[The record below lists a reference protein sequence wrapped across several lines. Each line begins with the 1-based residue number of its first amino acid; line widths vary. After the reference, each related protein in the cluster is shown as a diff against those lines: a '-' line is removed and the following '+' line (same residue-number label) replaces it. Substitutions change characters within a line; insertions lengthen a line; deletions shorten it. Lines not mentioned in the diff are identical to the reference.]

1 MRSPNMIGTLNE
13 KHLHAQLK
21 AWYMRPGDLQEVP
34 VGGYVIDVQR
44 GDDQLIE
51 IQTKNFSSIKRKM
64 MKLADTYRIR
74 LVHPIPRERWIIKV
88 EEDGSPAAPRRK
100 SPKRG
105 DVMDIFYELVSFPA
119 LMKQANF
126 SLEVLLIQEEQIR
139 RFGKTRRRRDR
150 WIVQERRL
158 LDVLES
164 HTFETPDDFLSLLPD
179 GLPKHFTTRDLA
191 DAMGRPAWFTRK
203 VVYCLKHMDAITQ
216 CGKQGR
222 SMLYRTGV

>member
-1 MRSPNMIGTLNE
+1 MMSPNTIGTLNE

-21 AWYMRPGDLQEVP
+21 TWYTQPGDLQEVT
-34 VGGYVIDVQR
+34 VDGYIIDVQR
-44 GDDQLIE
+44 ADQLIE

-64 MKLADTYRIR
+64 MKLAETYRIR

-88 EEDGSPAAPRRK
+88 DDSGSQVAPRRK

-105 DVMDIFYELVSFPA
+105 EVIDVFSELVSFPA

-126 SLEVLLIQEEQIR
+126 SLEVILIQEEQIR
-139 RFGKTRRRRDR
+139 QFGKTRRRRDR

-158 LDVLES
+158 LDVLEC
-164 HTFETPDDFLSLLPD
+164 HTFKTPDDFLSLLPD
-179 GLPKHFTTRDLA
+179 GLPGHFTTKNLA

-203 VVYCLKHMDAITQ
+203 VVYCLKHMEVISQ

-222 SMLYRTGV
+222 SMLYRTGA

>member
-1 MRSPNMIGTLNE
+1 MMSPNTIGTLNE

-21 AWYMRPGDLQEVP
+21 AWYTQPGDLQEVP
-34 VGGYVIDVQR
+34 VDGYIIDVQR
-44 GDDQLIE
+44 DDQLIE

-64 MKLADTYRIR
+64 MKLADTHRIR
-74 LVHPIPRERWIIKV
+74 LIHPIPRERWIVKV
-88 EEDGSPAAPRRK
+88 DGNGSPAAPRRK

-105 DVMDIFYELVSFPA
+105 DVMEIFSELVSFPA

-139 RFGKTRRRRDR
+139 QFGKTRRRRDR

-164 HTFETPDDFLSLLPD
+164 HTFETPDDFLSLFPD
-179 GLPKHFTTRDLA
+179 GLPEHFTTMDLA
-191 DAMGRPAWFTRK
+191 DAMGRPTWFTRK
-203 VVYCLKHMDAITQ
+203 VVYCLKHMDIITQ

-222 SMLYRTGV
+222 SLLYQMCV

>member
-1 MRSPNMIGTLNE
+1 MSPNTIGTLNE

-21 AWYMRPGDLQEVP
+21 AWYSQPGDLQEVP
-34 VGGYVIDVQR
+34 VDGYFIDVQR
-44 GDDQLIE
+44 DDLLIE

-64 MKLADTYRIR
+64 TKLVDTYRIR

-105 DVMDIFYELVSFPA
+105 NVIDIFSELVSFPA
-119 LMKQANF
+119 LMNQVNF

-139 RFGKTRRRRDR
+139 QFGKTRRRRDR

-164 HTFETPDDFLSLLPD
+164 HTFETPDDFLAMLPD
-179 GLPKHFTTRDLA
+179 GLPEHFTTKDLA
-191 DAMGRPAWFTRK
+191 DAMGRPTWFTRK
-203 VVYCLKHMDAITQ
+203 VVYCLKHMKAIIQ

-222 SMLYRTGV
+222 SILYRMDA